1 LAFRAKIGEQPTAKQ
16 SASACPPFT
25 GEEKMIRTS
34 RNCSRR
40 RFLQSGTAGAATLT
54 ILKASTASGAAAQP
68 GVQSPPPASTAPRV
82 LRKPPIDE
90 LQRIAT
96 SYGLDLSR
104 EDLVSF
110 RGLMDG
116 VLDSY
121 RRLDQFADPTLPV
134 KYPRQP
140 GSRPTAAENKLNAW
154 YWKCSIKGAPS
165 GPLAGKKIAI
175 KDNVCVAGVPMMNG
189 SNVLEGYVPEGD
201 ATIVTRILDAGG
213 EIVGKSVCEHLC
225 FSGGS
230 HTSDTGPVLN
240 PHDPKRSA
248 GGSSSGSAALVV
260 AGECDMAIGG
270 DQGGSIRIPSAYC
283 GCVGHKPTHGLVP
296 YTGVFPIELTLDH
309 TGPLARTAAECAV
322 LLEVIA
328 GPDGLDPRQPPGL
341 RTDTYT
347 KRLTGDARGLRIG
360 IVKEGFGLP
369 NSQPDVDA
377 TVHQAAQNLAR
388 AGAELSD
395 VSIPLH
401 RDGIHIW
408 NAIAVEGATMF
419 MVAGNSMGTN
429 WKGHYITSLLDFYGR
444 SRRARANDLSETVKL
459 VILLGQY
466 MQDNYQGR
474 YYAKAQ
480 NLAPV
485 LAAAYDEALKQ
496 ADLLVMPTLPLKA
509 TLLPPPNASREEYVA
524 RALEMLA
531 NTCPFD
537 VTGHP
542 AITVPAGM
550 SAGLPVGMM
559 LIGRHWEDGTVLRA
573 ADAFQK
579 IG

>member
-1 LAFRAKIGEQPTAKQ
+1 MSRA
-16 SASACPPFT
+16 
-25 GEEKMIRTS
+25 S
-34 RNCSRR
+34 RNYSRR
-40 RFLQSGTAGAATLT
+40 RFLQSGTAGVTAT
-54 ILKASTASGAAAQP
+54 IMAASTAGEGAAQA
-68 GVQSPPPASTAPRV
+68 GVPSPPPASTTPRI
-82 LRKPPIDE
+82 LRKPPLDE
-90 LQRIAT
+90 LQRIAR
-96 SYGLDLSR
+96 SYDLDLSR
-104 EDLVSF
+104 EDLASF

-116 VLDSY
+116 VLESY
-121 RRLDQFADPTLPV
+121 RRLDQFAEPTLPV
-134 KYPRQP
+134 KYPREP
-140 GSRPTAAENKLNAW
+140 GWRPTAAENELNAW

-165 GPLAGKKIAI
+165 GPLAGKKVAI
-175 KDNVCVAGVPMMNG
+175 KDNVCVASVPMMNG
-189 SNVLEGYVPEGD
+189 SNVLEGYVPEVD

-240 PHDPKRSA
+240 PHDPRRSA

-260 AGECDMAIGG
+260 AHECDMAIGG

-309 TGPLARTAAECAV
+309 TGPMARTAAECAL

-341 RTDTYT
+341 RTDAYT
-347 KRLTGDARGLRIG
+347 KRLTGDAHGLRIG

-369 NSQPDVDA
+369 NSEPDVDM
-377 TVHQAAQNLAR
+377 TVRQAARSLSR
-388 AGAELSD
+388 AGAELTD
-395 VSIPLH
+395 LSIPLH

-429 WKGHYITSLLDFYGR
+429 WKGQYITSLLDFYGR
-444 SRRARANDLSETVKL
+444 SRRVRANDLSDTVKL

-480 NLAPV
+480 NLSRV
-485 LAAAYDEALKQ
+485 LSGAYDEALRQ
-496 ADLLVMPTLPLKA
+496 VDLLLMPTLPLKA
-509 TLLPPPNASREEYVA
+509 TLLPPPNASREDYVA

-542 AITVPAGM
+542 AVTVPAGM
-550 SAGLPVGMM
+550 AEGLPVGMM

-579 IG
+579 LG

>member
-1 LAFRAKIGEQPTAKQ
+1 MRKPRAY
-16 SASACPPFT
+16 
-25 GEEKMIRTS
+25 
-34 RNCSRR
+34 SRR
-40 RFLQSGTAGAATLT
+40 QFFRVGAAGAA
-54 ILKASTASGAAAQP
+54 ASVVAAGARGRAFAAP
-68 GVQSPPPASTAPRV
+68 VQGPPPAATAPRV
-82 LRKPPIDE
+82 LRKPPLGE

-96 SYGLDLSR
+96 AYGMDVSP
-104 EDLVSF
+104 EDMVSF
-110 RGLMDG
+110 RNLMDG
-116 VLDSY
+116 VLASY
-121 RRLDQFADPTLPV
+121 RRLDQFAEPTLPV
-134 KYPRQP
+134 KYPRGP
-140 GSRPTAAENKLNAW
+140 GYRPSADENRLNAW
-154 YWKCSIKGAPS
+154 YWKCSIKGAAS
-165 GPLAGKKIAI
+165 GPLAGKKVAI
-175 KDNVCVAGVPMMNG
+175 KDNVCVAGIPMMNG
-189 SNVLEGYVPEGD
+189 SNVLEGFVPDVD

-213 EIVGKSVCEHLC
+213 EIVGKAVCEHLC

-260 AGECDMAIGG
+260 AGECDMAMGG
-270 DQGGSIRIPSAYC
+270 DQGGSIRIPSSFSGAT
-283 GCVGHKPTHGLVP
+283 GHKPTYGLVP

-309 TGPLARTAAECAV
+309 TGPIARTAADCAR
-322 LLEVIA
+322 LLETIA
-328 GPDGLDPRQPPGL
+328 GPDGLDPRQSGGV
-341 RTDTYT
+341 RAEAYS
-347 KRLTGDARGLRIG
+347 RMLTGDARGLRVG
-360 IVKEGFGLP
+360 VVRDGFGWP
-369 NSQPDVDA
+369 NSEPDVDRM
-377 TVHQAAQNLAR
+377 VRDAAERLNR
-388 AGAELSD
+388 AGAE
-395 VSIPLH
+395 VSEVSVPLH

-408 NAIAVEGATMF
+408 NAIAVEGATML

-429 WKGHYITSLLDFYGR
+429 WKGQYTTSLLDFYGR
-444 SRRARANDLSETVKL
+444 SRRVRANDLSETVKL

-480 NLAPV
+480 NLARV
-485 LAAAYDEALKQ
+485 LRAAYDEALGRV
-496 ADLLVMPTLPLKA
+496 DLLVMPTLPLKA

-524 RALEMLA
+524 RALEMIA

-542 AITVPAGM
+542 AITVPCGM

-579 IG
+579 LT